1 MSSAADGEP
10 SFSLQTCGPEPA
22 VDGAA
27 DACLSMPTRQRPA
40 LTLFPDN
47 MTQSKDPLAPAA
59 DGQTFGALGGS
70 RHVELQAN
78 PCVFGIDC
86 SAIFYDEVHESVVT
100 VQPSAAKQGSM
111 IGSTVAFVA
120 VSRLGSF
127 VLLTPPAG
135 YTISAKS
142 ISSHEVLREFFVA
155 ESAPPVSVMPP

>member
-10 SFSLQTCGPEPA
+10 SFSLQTSGREPA

-27 DACLSMPTRQRPA
+27 DACLPMPTRQRPA

-59 DGQTFGALGGS
+59 HGQTFGALGGS

-111 IGSTVAFVA
+111 LTTADRFND
-120 VSRLGSF
+120 RLCRRIK
-127 VLLTPPAG
+127 AWQ
-135 YTISAKS
+135 
-142 ISSHEVLREFFVA
+142 LRDA
-155 ESAPPVSVMPP
+155 DSVCRVHHKRQVHIQS